1 MAFIGVLL
9 MIQGFGGLIAEHVFG
24 QSFGLLHRW
33 LDGTALTISSAVTG
47 VAGLA
52 LTIYGVR
59 KEES

>member
-9 MIQGFGGLIAEHVFG
+9 MIQGFGSLIAEHVFG

-33 LDGTALTISSAVTG
+33 IDGTPLTVVSALVG

-52 LTIYGVR
+52 LTIFGAR
-59 KEES
+59 RES